1 MKRWM
6 KRNTIIF
13 TINWWAK
20 LSSPAFLLIPLTILT
35 FSCRKEGD
43 INLGSKTPN
52 QNAGV
57 LFTDTF
63 TVINQTILLNDS
75 IISAEPN
82 YLSFGQYSDS
92 YTGNLYAEAY
102 CALSLF
108 EQNIDYSG
116 VDIDSAN
123 LYITYVDQYGDSTS
137 GQDIGIHEITTELD
151 PYVPYQV
158 TTNFVSYDPT
168 LVGQITNFK
177 PAGHMVSMDHNTVR
191 IPLTNTFANRL
202 LSQADDKSNIDF
214 NSNFYGIVIKPVS
227 NTTANA
233 GVGGGAVISA
243 TYSDSYYVED
253 SANTKIIV
261 FFKRGFVP
269 DSAVFNLYRS
279 PSFNKV
285 ISDRSATSIASLQTN
300 RSFISDAAT
309 NNVCFVQS
317 GTGIV
322 TKVQIPTLTKFNA
335 VGDSSIIINKAILY
349 VHLDEG
355 SNLNTFTPIT
365 QLELLQLNPDNTYKY
380 AITGRAAYIQGSG
393 FNQLGTGYPTFD
405 TITSTVKKYYAF
417 EITSYAQSLIY
428 NKLEND
434 GFIITPVFNA
444 FSANRVV
451 VKSANAPINPMRLEI
466 YYTKVK

>member
-1 MKRWM
+1 M

-20 LSSPAFLLIPLTILT
+20 LSSPAFLLIPLTILI

-52 QNAGV
+52 QNAGI

-63 TVINQTILLNDS
+63 SIINQTILLNDS

-82 YLSFGQYSDS
+82 YLSFGQYQDNGN
-92 YTGNLYAEAY
+92 TGNLYAEAY

-108 EQNIDYSG
+108 EQNMDYSG
-116 VDIDSAN
+116 VQVDSAN
-123 LYITYVDQYGDSTS
+123 LYVTYVNQYGDSLA
-137 GQDIGIHEITTELD
+137 GQDIGIHEITTALD

-158 TTNFVSYDPT
+158 TTNFVSYNPT

-177 PAGHMVSMDHNTVR
+177 PAGHMVSDDHNTVK
-191 IPLTNTFANRL
+191 IPLTNTFASRL
-202 LSQADDKSNIDF
+202 LSEADDRSNIDF
-214 NSNFYGIVIKPVS
+214 NSNFYGIVIKPLS
-227 NTTANA
+227 NTPAN
-233 GVGGGAVISA
+233 GAVISA
-243 TYSDSYYVED
+243 AYSDSYYVED

-269 DSAVFNLYRS
+269 DSAIFNLYRS

-285 ISDRSATSIASLQTN
+285 ISDRLGTPIASLQAN
-300 RSFISDAAT
+300 RNFISDAAT
-309 NNVCFVQS
+309 TQKCYIQS

-322 TKVQIPTLTKFNA
+322 TKVQLPTLTKFNA
-335 VGDSSIIINKAILY
+335 VGDSSLIINKANLY
-349 VHLDEG
+349 VHLDES
-355 SNLNTFTPIT
+355 SNLNTFPPIV
-365 QLELLQLNPDNTYKY
+365 QLELLQLNPDNTYSY
-380 AITGRAAYIQGSG
+380 AVTGRAAYIQGSG

-405 TITSTVKKYYAF
+405 TITSTVKKYYVF
-417 EITSYAQSLIY
+417 EITSYAQSVIY
-428 NKLEND
+428 NKLPNN
-434 GFIITPVFNA
+434 GFIITPVLNAYTANRAVVNSFNA
-444 FSANRVV
+444 ST
-451 VKSANAPINPMRLEI
+451 NPMRLEI